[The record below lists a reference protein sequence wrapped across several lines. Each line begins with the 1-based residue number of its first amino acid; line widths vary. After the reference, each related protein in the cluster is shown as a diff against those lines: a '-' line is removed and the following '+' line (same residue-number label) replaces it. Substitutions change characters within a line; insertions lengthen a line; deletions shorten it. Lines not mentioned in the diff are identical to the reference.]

1 MSFQTVLDAQ
11 DAQLLNASD
20 TAATSADSI
29 ASGAGSGPKP
39 VSEPTR
45 QYLDVP
51 TKYSYRP
58 RPSIDSTYSELS
70 ELSIYS
76 DELRLSG
83 SLISNDAAARPP
95 STSPV
100 PPQNGRRGTL
110 STLWIRNKG
119 VVLVLL
125 SQAFGSLMNV
135 ATRILETDG
144 AHGKAMHPFQVLYL
158 Q

>member
-11 DAQLLNASD
+11 DAQLLSASD
-20 TAATSADSI
+20 PVTTSADSI
-29 ASGAGSGPKP
+29 TSSAGTGPKP

-58 RPSIDSTYSELS
+58 RPSIDSIYSELS

-76 DELRLSG
+76 DELRHFRPLVN
-83 SLISNDAAARPP
+83 NDPAARLP
-95 STSPV
+95 STSPA
-100 PPQNGRRGTL
+100 PSRRSRRGIL
-110 STLWIRNKG
+110 SALWIRNKG

-158 Q
+158 

>member
-11 DAQLLNASD
+11 DAQLLSASD
-20 TAATSADSI
+20 PVTTSADSI
-29 ASGAGSGPKP
+29 TSGAGSGPKP

-58 RPSIDSTYSELS
+58 RPSIDSIYSELS

-76 DELRLSG
+76 DELRHSG
-83 SLISNDAAARPP
+83 PLVDNDTAARLP
-95 STSPV
+95 SSSPA
-100 PPQNGRRGTL
+100 PGRRGRRGTL
-110 STLWIRNKG
+110 SALWIRNKG

-158 Q
+158 

>member
-11 DAQLLNASD
+11 DEQLLSAFD
-20 TAATSADSI
+20 PTTTSADSI
-29 ASGAGSGPKP
+29 TSDAGSGSKLA
-39 VSEPTR
+39 SEPTR

-51 TKYSYRP
+51 AKSSYRP

-76 DELRLSG
+76 DELRHSRPLVR
-83 SLISNDAAARPP
+83 NDATTRPP
-95 STSPV
+95 SAC
-100 PPQNGRRGTL
+100 GRRGTL
-110 STLWIRNKG
+110 SALWIRNKG

-158 Q
+158 